1 MNVHIHIQ
9 KYLELDVFFS
19 QGLMSIKDPITLFC
33 NSFNI

>member
-1 MNVHIHIQ
+1 MCTYTYIQ